1 VNPARRRFSALTT
14 LLADVAVARPEVLTM
29 TRIPACAW
37 KFALTC
43 AAAAALAACGG
54 GGGDGSKS
62 TTGTLKLGITD
73 APVDVA
79 EAVVVRFT
87 GVELK
92 PVNAAPISVDFAAP
106 KDIDL
111 YTLQGPKREL
121 LLTGEAVP
129 AGEYEWMR
137 LKVAVDPTQLDSYV
151 EVSSGQVCE
160 MRIPSGAETG
170 LKLVHHFTVGIGA
183 ITDLTIDFDLRKSL
197 VQPPGQK
204 ADQTTC
210 DSNQVYLLKPAL
222 RVVDN
227 LTVGSI
233 SGKVDSA
240 QLPAGCVAGGS
251 NPTYP
256 GNVYLFGP
264 YTDTDPVPLV
274 DDVDRIPDDVGGAD
288 PITTARVDAD
298 TFTYAIGFVPAGKYV
313 IAYTCS
319 PDDSLVD
326 ADTDVPTPPAV
337 DEVVTFSPDPG
348 LQIQVTANQVKTVDF
363 PVVTQ

>member
-1 VNPARRRFSALTT
+1 
-14 LLADVAVARPEVLTM
+14 M
-29 TRIPACAW
+29 TRIHTLAW

-54 GGGDGSKS
+54 GGGDGSKA

-92 PVNAAPISVDFAAP
+92 PVNAAPFSVDFAAP

-111 YTLQGPKREL
+111 YDLQGPKREL
-121 LLTGEAVP
+121 LLTGEAIP

-137 LKVAVDPTQLDSYV
+137 LKVAVDPTQQDSYV

-170 LKLVHHFTVGIGA
+170 LKLIHSFTVGIGA

-222 RVVDN
+222 RVVDS
-227 LTVGSI
+227 LEVGTI
-233 SGKVDSA
+233 SGKVDST
-240 QLPAGCVAGGS
+240 QLPAGCVPDGT
-251 NPTYP
+251 NPAYP

-264 YTDTDPVPLV
+264 YTDTVPPTVPLV
-274 DDVDRIPDDVGGAD
+274 DDVDGILDDDAGAD
-288 PITTARVDAD
+288 PITTAKVDKD

-319 PDDSLVD
+319 PDDTLVD
-326 ADTDVPTPPAV
+326 ADTDAPTPPAV

-348 LQIQVTANQVKTVDF
+348 LQIEVTANQVKTVDF
-363 PVVTQ
+363 PVATQ